1 MLVRDPKHFQ
11 SPQFSMPVGEQVN
24 QLKHNIGPEA
34 IASRDSFQD
43 AMLRALDAVSADQRQ
58 ASNVIEAAITDPDSV
73 DIHDVT
79 IAQAKATMSLNV
91 TRTVL
96 SRLVQGWR
104 DLVNLR

>member
-1 MLVRDPKHFQ
+1 
-11 SPQFSMPVGEQVN
+11 VGQ
-24 QLKHNIGPEA
+24 QIADLKHKIGPDA

-43 AMLRALDAVSADQRQ
+43 AMLRALDTVSSDQNK
-58 ASNVIEAAITDPDSV
+58 ASAMIESAITDPDSV

-79 IAQAKATMSLNV
+79 IAQAKATMSLNI